1 MNIGIIFCWRLIS
14 IYMLALQLL
23 LFGCTWSAELL
34 STSKRFWH
42 SGFKVHTMH
51 DTVLI

>member
-1 MNIGIIFCWRLIS
+1 MNIGIIFCWKFTA
-14 IYMLALQLL
+14 YMLALQVL

-34 STSKRFWH
+34 STSQRFWH

-51 DTVLI
+51 DTMLI